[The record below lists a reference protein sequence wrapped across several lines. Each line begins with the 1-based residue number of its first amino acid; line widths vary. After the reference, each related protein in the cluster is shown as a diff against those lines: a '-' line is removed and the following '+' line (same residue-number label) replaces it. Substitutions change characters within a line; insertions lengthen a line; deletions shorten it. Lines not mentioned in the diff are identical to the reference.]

1 VVQAQPFTTRRKAR
15 VVALQTLYEFDSVS
29 HDPLRVLDRLMDES
43 GLPASA
49 REFARDLVDGVVENR
64 EELDRIIT
72 EYAPSWPISQ
82 IAEVDRNVLRLA
94 IYELMFSREA
104 PPKAAINE
112 AVELAR
118 AFGSE
123 SSRRFVNGVL
133 GSVMQT
139 VEA

>member
-1 VVQAQPFTTRRKAR
+1 MVQAQSFTTRRKAR
-15 VVALQTLYEFDSVS
+15 VVALQTLYEIDSVG

-123 SSRRFVNGVL
+123 SSRKFVNGVL

-139 VEA
+139 AEA

>member
-1 VVQAQPFTTRRKAR
+1 MVQAQQFTTRRKTR
-15 VVALQTLYEFDSVS
+15 VVALQTLYEIDSVG
-29 HDPLRVLDRLMDES
+29 HDPIEVLDRLMGDS
-43 GLPASA
+43 GLPDSA
-49 REFARDLVDGVVENR
+49 RGFARDLVNGVVENR
-64 EELDRIIT
+64 GELDRIIS
-72 EYAPSWPISQ
+72 EYAPSWPVSQ
-82 IAEVDRNVLRLA
+82 IAAVDRNVLRLA